1 MTKAGYK
8 KHKAVID
15 WFYEQ
20 PDTTCVLVRNKDTNQ
35 WLGTNCPTFS
45 ENDDYLINDE
55 YSEIRKAIY
64 EGKEIEM
71 LGGSTG
77 SWTSVKYDDPNTKF
91 TCIREAL
98 RVNPK
103 LKSPVIKKDK
113 NMIVKFTSEHTFT
126 IVFVFNT
133 IGFNFMGITDFSDV
147 IGKEFDYNINDER
160 WEDVLYDEEKDLW
173 DGQPIWCFNDA
184 KSVTRELKFY
194 DAKFKCT
201 FNDDGDR
208 HGCMIMLDNYL
219 PYEHLSD
226 EWVINSYNRLK
237 F

>member
-15 WFYEQ
+15 WFYTKE
-20 PDTTCVLVRNKDTNQ
+20 DKSCVLARDT
-35 WLGTNCPTFS
+35 
-45 ENDDYLINDE
+45 ENNVWVEVISPSFAADYDYLINDE
-55 YSEIRKAIY
+55 YVEIRKAIY

-71 LGGSTG
+71 LGVYPEGWHT
-77 SWTSVKYDDPNTKF
+77 VKYDDHNMKF
-91 TCIREAL
+91 VCPVGIL
-98 RVNPK
+98 RANSN
-103 LKSPVIKKDK
+103 LKTPVFKKDK
-113 NMIVKFTSEHTFT
+113 NIVVKFTSDNKLTV
-126 IVFVFNT
+126 VFVFNT
-133 IGFNFMGITDFSDV
+133 TGVNVIGVDNLFDV
-147 IGKEFDYNINDER
+147 IGKEFNCSINDES
-160 WEDVLYDEEKDLW
+160 WIDVAYDEEKDLW

-208 HGCMIMLDNYL
+208 HGCMIMLDKYL

>member
-8 KHKAVID
+8 KHKIVID

-71 LGGSTG
+71 LGRSG
-77 SWTSVKYDDPNTKF
+77 WTSVKYDEPNTKF

-173 DGQPIWCFNDA
+173 DGQPIWCFYFD
-184 KSVTRELKFY
+184 KSLGRDLRFYNVKDSTVFNFRGERVKINEYNYFELY
-194 DAKFKCT
+194 
-201 FNDDGDR
+201 
-208 HGCMIMLDNYL
+208 
-219 PYEHLSD
+219 PHLSD
-226 EWVINSYNRLK
+226 EWVIDSYNRLE